1 MKLLILIILGSILLL
16 ALIVFIDYKI
26 AMEFVKIADKKGHNG
41 RHYFWWMFWLSVV
54 GYLMVIALP
63 DRGEQKTVTVNSAK
77 TETPA
82 PEEIPDI

>member
-1 MKLLILIILGSILLL
+1 MYLLILGILVGCILFLL
-16 ALIVFIDYKI
+16 IDLLIAK
-26 AMEFVKIADKKGHNG
+26 EFVAIADKKGHNG
-41 RHYFWWMFWLSVV
+41 RQYFWWMFLFGFI

-77 TETPA
+77 TEAPA